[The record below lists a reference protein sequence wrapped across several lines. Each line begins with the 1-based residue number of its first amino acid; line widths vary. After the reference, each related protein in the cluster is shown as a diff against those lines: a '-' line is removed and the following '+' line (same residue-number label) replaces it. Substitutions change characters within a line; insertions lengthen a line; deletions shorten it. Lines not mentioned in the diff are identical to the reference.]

1 MRISDLKVIVTGGA
15 SGMGRTFSLELAAE
29 GAQVVAADVNTEA
42 LQEVT
47 DASKGAVFAVECNV
61 ADEASVANLFEMA
74 YKHMGAVNGLVNNA
88 GIIRD
93 GLLVKKDRETGAIS
107 NLSMKKWQQVID
119 VNLTGPFLCAR
130 EFATLAARHGV
141 APACMVNISSISRKG
156 NPGQTNYSAA
166 KAGLVAMTKLWSQ
179 ELSRYG
185 IRTGAIAPG
194 PVDTPILLQMPE
206 KAREGLSRMV
216 PVGRFA
222 DPTEVYSA
230 VKFIFENDFFTG
242 RCLELDGGM
251 NI

>member
-47 DASKGAVFAVECNV
+47 DASNGAVFAVECNV

-93 GLLVKKDRETGAIS
+93 GLLIKKDRETGAIS

-156 NPGQTNYSAA
+156 EPWADQLQRRKGGARRHDEALEPGAQPLRDPN
-166 KAGLVAMTKLWSQ
+166 
-179 ELSRYG
+179 RRH
-185 IRTGAIAPG
+185 RTGARRHADP
-194 PVDTPILLQMPE
+194 PAD
-206 KAREGLSRMV
+206 ARESTR
-216 PVGRFA
+216 RA
-222 DPTEVYSA
+222 QS
-230 VKFIFENDFFTG
+230 
-242 RCLELDGGM
+242 DGPCRSLCRP
-251 NI
+251 

>member
-130 EFATLAARHGV
+130 EFATLAAPRRGASLHGQHQLDQPQGEPR
-141 APACMVNISSISRKG
+141 ADQLQRRKG
-156 NPGQTNYSAA
+156 GARRHDEALEPGAQPLRDPN
-166 KAGLVAMTKLWSQ
+166 
-179 ELSRYG
+179 RRH
-185 IRTGAIAPG
+185 RTGARRHADP
-194 PVDTPILLQMPE
+194 PAD
-206 KAREGLSRMV
+206 ARESTR
-216 PVGRFA
+216 RA
-222 DPTEVYSA
+222 QS
-230 VKFIFENDFFTG
+230 
-242 RCLELDGGM
+242 DGPCRSLCRPQRGVFGGQVHV
-251 NI
+251 

>member
-93 GLLVKKDRETGAIS
+93 GLLIKKDRETGAIS

-194 PVDTPILLQMPE
+194 ARRHADPPAD
-206 KAREGLSRMV
+206 ARESTRRGSVGWSLSVALPTPKRCIRRSSSSLKTTSS
-216 PVGRFA
+216 PV
-222 DPTEVYSA
+222 A
-230 VKFIFENDFFTG
+230 VSSSTVG
-242 RCLELDGGM
+242 
-251 NI
+251 

>member
-1 MRISDLKVIVTGGA
+1 
-15 SGMGRTFSLELAAE
+15 
-29 GAQVVAADVNTEA
+29 
-42 LQEVT
+42 
-47 DASKGAVFAVECNV
+47 
-61 ADEASVANLFEMA
+61 
-74 YKHMGAVNGLVNNA
+74 
-88 GIIRD
+88 
-93 GLLVKKDRETGAIS
+93 
-107 NLSMKKWQQVID
+107 
-119 VNLTGPFLCAR
+119 
-130 EFATLAARHGV
+130 
-141 APACMVNISSISRKG
+141 
-156 NPGQTNYSAA
+156 
-166 KAGLVAMTKLWSQ
+166 MTKLWSQ

-222 DPTEVYSA
+222 DPKEVYSA

>member
-1 MRISDLKVIVTGGA
+1 MKLNELKVIVTGGA
-15 SGMGRTFSLELAAE
+15 SGMGRTFSLELAAA

-47 DASKGAVFAVECNV
+47 DASKGMVFGVECNV
-61 ADEASVANLFEMA
+61 ADEASVANLFEVA

-93 GLLVKKDRETGAIS
+93 GLLIKKDRETGEIS
-107 NLSMKKWQQVID
+107 NLSLKKWQQVID

-130 EFATLAARHGV
+130 EFATLAARNGV

-156 NPGQTNYSAA
+156 NPGQSNYSAA
-166 KAGLVAMTKLWSQ
+166 KAGLVSMTKLWSQ

-206 KAREGLSRMV
+206 KARSGITRMV
-216 PVGRFA
+216 PLGRFA
-222 DPTEVYSA
+222 DPKEIYEA
-230 VKFIFENDFFTG
+230 VRFIFENDFFTG
-242 RCLELDGGM
+242 RCIELDGGM
-251 NI
+251 NL